1 LYLLPSDEDE
11 PKQNR
16 RSSLLKG
23 GLHPCLLPPSVAYLQ
38 SHCWLEPQCPW
49 ASMGGE
55 HTSAQLVVRERG
67 RELIQVAC
75 IDFCLL
81 FSSSFSLGKQSENWL
96 AILEAKLSFWIYCT
110 PKMVEKKYTH
120 THTHTHTHKMG
131 LKNITSKQIMLLDA
145 CEAPWQAHSF
155 RDMTY
160 PERGYFLMLRK

>member
-120 THTHTHTHKMG
+120 THTHTHTQNG
-131 LKNITSKQIMLLDA
+131 LQKYHI
-145 CEAPWQAHSF
+145 EANYASGCLWGPLAS
-155 RDMTY
+155 
-160 PERGYFLMLRK
+160 PFL